1 MKISRIQIKNYRCI
15 KELDLAVDSY
25 SVFIGANGSGKSS
38 VLYALD
44 WFFQGGLL
52 KPTDVHGYTASDG
65 PGLSGGTEAEAGTV
79 VEVTV
84 TFSDLRVRDRERLEK
99 YGRGETATFKRF
111 WSTGA
116 EKDKIVGN
124 ALQGPGFAAVRNMKT
139 VGEYRP
145 AYDELCKTF
154 SDLPS
159 LVNPKLDVIIDA
171 FVAWEDDPSHLA
183 LLEPIDGEDA
193 NHLFGIGGA
202 PVIKQCERMVLIP
215 AATDITDQVGGLTK
229 GSALNELIGVLMT
242 KAGAQAREA
251 WVVKNADVID
261 ELTRSVRAS
270 VQESTGLQAE
280 RINARLGA
288 LVPSAHVRFSTE
300 VPGWVPN
307 PQATVQTDV
316 TIDGTTNDVS
326 RQGHGIQRA
335 VMIAMFQSLVPDAKL
350 AESAHEVVDGESVE
364 EAAVRHQ
371 HALDDLPVLLIC
383 IEEPEIY
390 QHPIRA
396 RAFARVL
403 AEMAEHAEVQ
413 VILATHS
420 PYFVRPGQFEA
431 LRRFALASGATSV
444 AATSAPS
451 VASTASTDVENVKKV
466 IAKRLP
472 TGFSEGFFADAVVL
486 VEGDTDRVVIESLA
500 EKMESPLDAAG
511 ISVLDIGGKEGLRV
525 ARAVLKGFDINSY
538 LVVDADA
545 LGANRKYANSN
556 HPEKADKEAQAHA
569 SHKAQ
574 TDKVVEWLPTS
585 TAVVGSIPFSF
596 GDPTV
601 VAKDFALWQDDI
613 ETELERWPSFMTAL
627 AAGGTEIR
635 SKSVLAYRAA
645 VLEAELT
652 DIPDSLRELVTA
664 VIEFRSSFP
673 VRPTQGQFERA

>member
-15 KELDLAVDSY
+15 KELDLPIDSY
-25 SVFIGANGSGKSS
+25 SVYIGANGSGKSS

-44 WFFQGGLL
+44 WFYKGGPL
-52 KPTDVHGYTASDG
+52 KPTDVYGHKASDG
-65 PGLSGGTEAEAGTV
+65 PAPSSGIDAEAGAA

-84 TFSDLRVRDRERLEK
+84 TFSNLRVRDRERLEK

-111 WSTGA
+111 WYLGA
-116 EKDKIVGN
+116 DKDKIVGN
-124 ALQGPGFAAVRNMKT
+124 ALQGPGFAAVRNMKK
-139 VGEYRP
+139 VDAYRP
-145 AYDELCKTF
+145 AYVRLRETF
-154 SDLPS
+154 SDLPQ
-159 LVNPKLDVIIDA
+159 LAAPKLDAIVEA
-171 FVAWEDDPSHLA
+171 FVGWENDPNHAS

-193 NHLFGIGGA
+193 SYLFGIDG
-202 PVIKQCERMVLIP
+202 PNKLKQCERMVLIP
-215 AATDITDQVGGLTK
+215 AATDITDEVGGMTK
-229 GSALNELIGVLMT
+229 GSALNELIGAFMT

-251 WVVKNADVID
+251 WVTKNADVID
-261 ELTRSVRAS
+261 ELTKSVQTS

-280 RINARLGA
+280 RINERLGT
-288 LVPSAHVRFSTE
+288 LVPNARVRFSTE
-300 VPGWVPN
+300 VPGWIPN

-350 AESAHEVVDGESVE
+350 AESAHEVVDGESLD
-364 EAAVRHQ
+364 EAAARHQ
-371 HALDDLPVLLIC
+371 HTLDDLPVLLIC

-431 LRRFALASGATSV
+431 LRRFALVSGATSV
-444 AATSAPS
+444 ATTSAAS
-451 VASTASTDVENVKKV
+451 VAATASTEVENVTKV

-525 ARAVLKGFDINSY
+525 AQAVLKGFDIGSY

-545 LGANRKYANSN
+545 LGANRKYANSSQ
-556 HPEKADKEAQAHA
+556 PDKEVQAHA
-569 SHKAQ
+569 SHKCQ
-574 TDKVVEWLPTS
+574 TDKVVDWLPAS
-585 TAVVGSIPFSF
+585 TAVVGSIPFRF

-613 ETELERWPSFMTAL
+613 ETELERWPSFMMAL

-635 SKSVLAYRAA
+635 SKSVLAYRTA
-645 VLEAELT
+645 VLEAETT
-652 DIPDSLRELVTA
+652 DIPDSLRQLVTA
-664 VIEFRSSFP
+664 IIEFRSSSP
-673 VRPTQGQFERA
+673 VRPT